1 MVLLITSAII
11 CSEGKVLLLKRNR
24 EPEKGKWSLP
34 GGVGSLKKY
43 PNPVDAVKNE
53 VKYDLGVAFIVDS
66 FFDYSFYE
74 GKEGPAVVLHFIG
87 KITGKPIL
95 NKTEIVDWKFFSQKE
110 LPDEI
115 AFNNQNIL
123 KKFFENEKNK

>member
-11 CSEGKVLLLKRNR
+11 CSEGKVLLLKRNK

-87 KITGKPIL
+87 KITRKVYKRKRR
-95 NKTEIVDWKFFSQKE
+95 NFR
-110 LPDEI
+110 
-115 AFNNQNIL
+115 
-123 KKFFENEKNK
+123 KKIQRNSSIYNGRIINS